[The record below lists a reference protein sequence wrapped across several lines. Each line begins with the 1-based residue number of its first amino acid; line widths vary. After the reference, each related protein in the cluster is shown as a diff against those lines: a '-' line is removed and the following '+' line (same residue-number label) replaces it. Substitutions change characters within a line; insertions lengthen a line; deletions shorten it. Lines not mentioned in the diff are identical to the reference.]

1 MIQAT
6 YDNSVFLNCPFDPP
20 YRPLFEAVTFAVYDC
35 GFFPR
40 CALEVDDGSQ
50 VRIEKINGIIRSCRL
65 AVHDIS
71 RTQLDAV
78 TRLPRF
84 NMPFEFGIFVGAKT
98 FGTKEQR
105 RKACIVFDRERY
117 RFQAFL
123 SDVAGQD
130 IRGHDRSVPVAIH
143 HLRDF
148 LSTHCARNVLLPGG
162 DALFSRYRMFR
173 RALPESCRRERLDPG
188 RLTFRDLTVL
198 IVGWIDVN
206 PLPHHAVISGSNVPR
221 PAEPFRR

>member
-1 MIQAT
+1 MIPAT
-6 YDNSVFLNCPFDPP
+6 YDNSVFINCPFDAT

-40 CALEVDDGSQ
+40 CALEIEDSSQ
-50 VRIEKINGIIRSCRL
+50 VRIEKINGIIRHCRL

-71 RTQLDAV
+71 RTQLDRA

-84 NMPFEFGIFVGAKT
+84 NMPFEFGIFLGAKT

-117 RFQAFL
+117 RYQAFL
-123 SDVAGQD
+123 SDIAGQD
-130 IRGHDRSVPVAIH
+130 IRGHGRSVSAAIQQ
-143 HLRDF
+143 LRDF
-148 LSTHCARNVLLPGG
+148 LSTHCPRNVMLPSG
-162 DALFSRYRMFR
+162 DALLARYRTFR
-173 RALPESCRRERLDPG
+173 RAVPGSCRREHLDPA

-198 IVGWIDVN
+198 IVGWIELH
-206 PLPHHAVISGSNVPR
+206 PLSHHNHATS
-221 PAEPFRR
+221 PF

>member
-6 YDNSVFLNCPFDPP
+6 YDNSVFLNCPFDAT

-35 GFFPR
+35 GFMPR
-40 CALEVDDGSQ
+40 CALEIEDGSQ
-50 VRIEKINGIIRSCRL
+50 VRIEKINGIIRRCRL

-71 RTQLDAV
+71 RTQLDTA

-84 NMPFEFGIFVGAKT
+84 NMPFEFGIFVGAKM
-98 FGTKEQR
+98 FGAKEQR

-117 RFQAFL
+117 RYQAFL
-123 SDVAGQD
+123 SDIAGQD
-130 IRGHDRSVPVAIH
+130 IRGHGRSVPVAIQQ
-143 HLRDF
+143 LRDF
-148 LSTHCARNVLLPGG
+148 LSTHCAHDVLLPGG

-173 RALPESCRRERLDPG
+173 RALPASCRRRRLDPA

-198 IVGWIDVN
+198 IVGWIDIN
-206 PLPHHAVISGSNVPR
+206 PLPHHASVSTPKV
-221 PAEPFRR
+221 

>member
-1 MIQAT
+1 MIPAT
-6 YDNSVFLNCPFDPP
+6 YDNSVFLNCPFDPT

-40 CALEVDDGSQ
+40 CALEVEDSSQ
-50 VRIEKINGIIRSCRL
+50 VRIEKINSIIRRCRL

-71 RTQLDAV
+71 RTQLDTD

-105 RKACIVFDRERY
+105 RKACIVFDHERY
-117 RFQAFL
+117 RYQAFI
-123 SDVAGQD
+123 SDIAGQD
-130 IRGHDRSVPVAIH
+130 IRGHGRSVSLAIH

-148 LSTHCARNVLLPGG
+148 LSTHCTRNILLPGG
-162 DALFSRYRMFR
+162 DALISRYRGFR
-173 RALPESCRRERLDPG
+173 REARAICRRERLDPTK
-188 RLTFRDLTVL
+188 LTFRDLTLL
-198 IVGWIDVN
+198 IVAWIELH
-206 PLPHHAVISGSNVPR
+206 PLSHHNH
-221 PAEPFRR
+221 AELAA